1 MDVCNFE
8 QTVRRSLFINALWLC
23 GRTKGLSAPM
33 GQSNLGGCVMVCPSC
48 QSVKQ
53 AEFTAE
59 MIVHSPGLKNI
70 DRPGVWLF
78 PELRVCLDCGFC
90 RFTVSEADLASVTEG
105 NLTDKSSTVEES
117 ATQR

>member
-1 MDVCNFE
+1 MRYGYVGGLRVCRLQWVNQIWE
-8 QTVRRSLFINALWLC
+8 GALW
-23 GRTKGLSAPM
+23 
-33 GQSNLGGCVMVCPSC
+33 
-48 QSVKQ
+48 SVPHASPFKQ

-90 RFTVSEADLASVTEG
+90 RFTVSEANLASVTEG
-105 NLTDKSSTVEES
+105 NLTDKSSTLEES

>member
-1 MDVCNFE
+1 
-8 QTVRRSLFINALWLC
+8 
-23 GRTKGLSAPM
+23 
-33 GQSNLGGCVMVCPSC
+33 MVCPSC
-48 QSVKQ
+48 RSVKQ

-78 PELRVCLDCGFC
+78 PELLVCLDCGFC
-90 RFTVSEADLASVTEG
+90 RFTVSEAALASVTEG
-105 NLTDKSSTVEES
+105 NLTAKSSTLEES